1 MKNYWLVAVSIL
13 FITACKTTQESGFGK
28 NDVIMDEVEV
38 LGKKYPYRPA
48 AERTNDLIHTALKV
62 SFDWEKQHLY
72 GEASLTLKPYFYP
85 TNQLILDAKGMD
97 ITQVSLLGGAELA
110 YEYDGMQ
117 LDITLDKM
125 YRKQDTFSVYIA
137 YVSKPNELEKTEG
150 LSAISDDKGLYFINP
165 LGEEKNKPMQIW
177 TQGEPESNSVWFPT
191 IDKPNERC
199 TQEIAMTVQNRFMA
213 MSNGEFVSDIDNAD
227 GTHTV
232 SWQQYKPHAPYLFM
246 MTIGEFA
253 QIKDEWEGMSVDYFV
268 EKEYE
273 NVARE
278 IFGETP
284 AMLSFFSDQL
294 GVRYPWD
301 KYWQVCVRDYVSG
314 AMENTSAVIFG
325 EFVQQHERELIDE
338 DHEDIVSHE
347 LFHHWFGDLVTCE
360 SWANLPLNESFATY
374 GEVLWRE
381 HRYGEDEKYRKV
393 YGNMDSYFN
402 EASRGKQ
409 VDMIRYHHDTAE
421 DMFDSHSYAKGGAIL
436 NMLRDA
442 VGDDAFFES
451 LRVYLEDNKYQSVEI
466 HNLRLAFEK
475 VTGKDL
481 NWFFNQWFLSAGHP
495 IIDIDYEFTD
505 SSVIVKMLQEP
516 SVENNLLYTL
526 PLQVDVYGENETAT
540 FDIVFHQEKQSFE
553 LPFDQDVLWVNVD
566 AKKSLLAEIND
577 NQSEA
582 NWIYQFK
589 HGKNMLDKLYALDVL
604 SEIPEPSE
612 KVIEVFRMGLS
623 DPYWYIQDYAAAIY
637 PLEEDDK
644 EAIRLLKD
652 MALNSSSSDVRASS
666 VLTLSILEDSS
677 LDPIYEAGVKDS
689 SYLVNAAA
697 LEALM
702 YSKPDAALRQAEE
715 WEGINNYDVID
726 VVAYVYS
733 EIGEADKVPYFQENA
748 LEGEGRYTK
757 LYSIYYYS
765 ILLVNLS
772 ESKLALEGL
781 TFIENWSADNDGPYS
796 KSVASSSLKRIK
808 QNFEGLAD
816 DLEDRIKTDKALSKS
831 QKLAL
836 ESEQL
841 NYIHVA
847 ERAEEA
853 MGRIKK

>member
-1 MKNYWLVAVSIL
+1 MKNYWLIAASIL
-13 FITACKTTQESGFGK
+13 FVVGCKPTQELGFGK
-28 NDVIMDEVEV
+28 NDLLMDEVEV

-48 AERTNDLIHTALKV
+48 AERTNDLIHTALEV
-62 SFDWEKQHLY
+62 SFDWEKQYLY

-97 ITQVSLLGGAELA
+97 ITQVSLSGGAELA
-110 YEYDGMQ
+110 YEYDGMK

-137 YVSKPNELEKTEG
+137 YISKPNELEKTEG

-165 LGEEKNKPMQIW
+165 LDEEKNKPMQIW

-213 MSNGEFVSDIDNAD
+213 ISNGEFVSDIDNAD

-253 QIKDEWEGMSVDYFV
+253 QIKDEWEGLSVDYFV

-284 AMLSFFSDQL
+284 AMLTFFSDQL

-393 YGNMDSYFN
+393 YGDMDSYFN

-436 NMLRDA
+436 NMLRDV

-495 IIDIDYEFTD
+495 VIDIDYEYTD
-505 SSVIVKMLQEP
+505 SSVIVKMQQEP

-526 PLQVDVYGENETAT
+526 PLQVDVYGENETAA
-540 FDIVFHQEKQSFE
+540 FDIVFHQKNQSFE
-553 LPFDQDVLWVNVD
+553 LPFEQDVLWVNVD
-566 AKKSLLAEIND
+566 AKKSLLAEVND
-577 NQSEA
+577 NKTKAQ
-582 NWIYQFK
+582 WMVQYML
-589 HGKNMLDKLYALDVL
+589 GKNMLDKLYALKKLSTDDDHDDEVL
-604 SEIPEPSE
+604 A
-612 KVIEVFRMGLS
+612 VLRMALK
-623 DPYWYIQDYAAAIY
+623 DNYWFIQDYAAGMY
-637 PLEEDDK
+637 PLHNADK
-644 EAIRLLKD
+644 EAIQLLSD
-652 MALNSSSSDVRASS
+652 LALNAPSSAVRASAIS
-666 VLTLSILEDSS
+666 TLSESEDST
-677 LDPIYEAGVKDS
+677 LHAIYEAGVKDS
-689 SYLVNAAA
+689 SYRVNAVA
-697 LEALM
+697 LEAMM
-702 YSKPDAALRQAEE
+702 YAKPDAAIRQAEK
-715 WEGINNYDVID
+715 WEGINNYDMID
-726 VVAYVYS
+726 IVSFVYS
-733 EIGEADKVPYFQENA
+733 ELGEADKISYFQKTA
-748 LEGEGRYTK
+748 LTSANKYGR

-765 ILLVNLS
+765 NLLGNLMEPTLALQGISFIEDWENVETVSYAKRVAISSLNGIS
-772 ESKLALEGL
+772 ESFA
-781 TFIENWSADNDGPYS
+781 FIAEDAQTQMNND
-796 KSVASSSLKRIK
+796 
-808 QNFEGLAD
+808 
-816 DLEDRIKTDKALSKS
+816 KTLSKEER
-831 QKLAL
+831 LAL
-836 ESEQL
+836 ESEIL
-841 NYIHVA
+841 NFLHVVDRA
-847 ERAEEA
+847 TEASERLSN
-853 MGRIKK
+853 